1 MAVSPVLS
9 VGEVAKRSGVAV
21 SALHFYEQKGLI
33 SSERSA
39 GNQRRYSRAV
49 LRRIAIIKVAQ
60 HCGVSL
66 AEVGKAFEHL
76 PKDRTPNT
84 ADWAR
89 MSKAWTKALTARVHE
104 LEKLRDQLDQ
114 CIGCGCLSVATCP
127 LRNHGDE
134 LRKFGAGA
142 RLLEENES

>member
-1 MAVSPVLS
+1 MTLSAVMS
-9 VGEVAKRSGVAV
+9 VGEVARRSGVAV

-66 AEVGKAFEHL
+66 AEVGEAFAHL
-76 PKDRTPNT
+76 PSDRIPSTE
-84 ADWAR
+84 DWAR
-89 MSKAWTKALTARVHE
+89 MSTVWAAALSARIRE
-104 LEKLRDQLDQ
+104 LEKLRDELDQ

-127 LRNHGDE
+127 LRNHEDALRERGPGAHLLDE
-134 LRKFGAGA
+134 TAD
-142 RLLEENES
+142 